1 MILGLGTDLCD
12 VARIEKAIAN
22 PRFLERVYT
31 DPERA
36 HIQKRGAQSAAGLF
50 AAKEAVAKALGT
62 GFRGFSLRHIEVVG
76 DSLGKPCCFLHE
88 GARERLEALGGKTV
102 WVSISHSGG
111 FASATAIV
119 EG

>member
-12 VARIEKAIAN
+12 VARIQKAIAN

-31 DPERA
+31 AKERE
-36 HIQKRGAQSAAGLF
+36 HIAKRGAQTAAGLF

-62 GFRGFSLRHIEVVG
+62 GFRGFALQHVEVVS

-88 GARERLEALGGKTV
+88 GAKERLEALGGKAV
-102 WVSISHSGG
+102 WVSISHTGG